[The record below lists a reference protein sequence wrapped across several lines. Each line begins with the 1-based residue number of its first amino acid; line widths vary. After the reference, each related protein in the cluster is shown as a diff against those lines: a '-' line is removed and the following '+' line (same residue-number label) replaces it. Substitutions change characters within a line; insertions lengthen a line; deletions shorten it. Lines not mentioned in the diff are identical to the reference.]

1 MGEKFITPDK
11 LTRTYIKIRAERSL
25 LSAKFKEEDDK
36 LSRQLDRV
44 KQAMLEHCERNNE
57 ISVRTVE
64 GLFFKSERTKY
75 WVSDWSEMHNFIKE
89 NSIPELLEN
98 RVSQKN
104 VREYLADNP
113 TKVPDGL
120 NTEKEVVISVRKK

>member
-11 LTRTYIKIRAERSL
+11 LTKAYIKIRAERSA
-25 LSAKFKEEDDK
+25 LSAQFKETDGD
-36 LSRQLDRV
+36 LSRKLERL

>member
-1 MGEKFITPDK
+1 MKN
-11 LTRTYIKIRAERSL
+11 IKIRAERSL

-36 LSRQLDRV
+36 LSRQLDRI
-44 KQAMLEHCERNNE
+44 KQAMLDHCERNNE

-75 WVSDWSEMHNFIKE
+75 WVSDWDAMHDFIKE
-89 NSIPELLEN
+89 NDVPELLEN

-104 VREYLADNP
+104 MREYLTDNP